1 MNISKKR
8 TLLQKLCAVIAA
20 TVMATA
26 GLAMVSAPANAVSI
40 STNLI
45 DFSDQDQVTWFASTT
60 DDIVPR
66 TTSGARLGKFCGTNF
81 GTFNADPDGGVGNR
95 SGVTPN
101 LDNIGT
107 GFYNGAFTIWKAK
120 TSAPY
125 AGVIIKEFSKTGT
138 SKFLSSTNKVITM
151 KGKAAAN
158 SQEWQIK
165 LTATDNSY
173 ILASATAGSSTAGT
187 FTTLSFDFSADYSA
201 SKKYYQLVVIPDQNL
216 TSGVAGGDNW
226 AGCGSGAV
234 NTRQYEIDD
243 LSYTTTEFEPSPC
256 TTTVN
261 TCSSRIDW
269 AGSTGVIQGFR
280 NLNAETDIS
289 VKNAYYAQGVG
300 YYQAYV
306 KAGTT
311 FKLKFL
317 VKDKAGNPRPNL
329 AVSLR
334 ANKAY
339 SGSTASWKVGGVAV
353 APSTTQDGGSFD
365 GFTDANGYVEYTIT
379 NTDSNPQPIGD
390 PTKLDE
396 DTSSFGSFA
405 LLQDSTDTTE
415 AMDII
420 ELHAYGLGFKIGNN
434 SNYNAGL
441 ANGYI
446 AADGSAVIQVPLI
459 NYNSAFA
466 YTVKSSKGEAYLA
479 GPMIVVTGAKDGEA
493 VTITLKMS
501 DGTETATK
509 VFGAKFSSTLSMKSP
524 ASISYDPVKKTV
536 TCNNASY
543 TKAPTDT
550 AYYLY
555 VNRVLKG
562 GKKFGTTTGLQ
573 WMYRG
578 VNLGTEGVTATSATW
593 NVPASWNTSNIAR
606 AYCETQAFGGD
617 DEVRTLSAGFTI
629 PRLGKYVPRTSTPT
643 KLTPTAVTMRL
654 VEPALIK
661 DAAGKASNYFDW
673 TYNSVEANWAQYY
686 GKNLAFIYKYM
697 NVGATTTLKWK
708 VTDTDSGS
716 ALDNFPVSL
725 IINKNYGGVQ
735 NATFSYVVS
744 GETKVAAASPANS
757 GTGETVIAGM
767 TDDEGYVTFVITNTN
782 TATQA
787 EAKPAALNAMQPAG
801 GTDLHSQ
808 ITLTAGLAQTKE
820 SIDLIEFHI
829 FKP

>member
-1 MNISKKR
+1 MNKSKNRKMFN
-8 TLLQKLCAVIAA
+8 KLIAVTVT

-26 GLAMVSAPANAVSI
+26 GLAMVSAAANAATISSEVINFDTNSYSTFSGSI
-40 STNLI
+40 G
-45 DFSDQDQVTWFASTT
+45 WF
-60 DDIVPR
+60 
-66 TTSGARLGKFCGTNF
+66 GGTNF
-81 GTFNADPDGGVGNR
+81 TPWSGAEIGLNDGAIPAIAR
-95 SGVTPN
+95 
-101 LDNIGT
+101 GT
-107 GFYNGAFTIWKAK
+107 GKVGTGGDAYFAIWKAQS
-120 TSAPY
+120 SASW
-125 AGVIIKEFSKTGT
+125 AGVTIKELSEK
-138 SKFLSSTNKVITM
+138 KFLSSQNKIITM
-151 KGKAAAN
+151 KVKSVQANVKWQMKLEAAD
-158 SQEWQIK
+158 
-165 LTATDNSY
+165 TSY
-173 ILASATAGSSTAGT
+173 IFKNATVSGGAGSWV
-187 FTTLSFDFSADYSA
+187 TLSFDFSTPTYGTYSA
-201 SKKYYQLVVIPDQNL
+201 GAKYTKLVVIPDYDLSN
-216 TSGVAGGDNW
+216 AGDGHADWGNGGNS
-226 AGCGSGAV
+226 AA
-234 NTRQYEIDD
+234 TTKQYFIDD
-243 LSYTTTEFEPSPC
+243 ISYATTTTDPSPC

-269 AGSTGVIQGFR
+269 AGSTGVIQGYH
-280 NLNAETDIS
+280 NTQAETDIS

-339 SGSTASWKVGGVAV
+339 SGSTASWTIGGVAV
-353 APSTTQDGGSFD
+353 APSTTQNGGSFD

-379 NTDSNPQPIGD
+379 NTDTNPQPIGD
-390 PTKLDE
+390 PKKA
-396 DTSSFGSFA
+396 DTDLTSFGSFA
-405 LLQDSTDTTE
+405 LLQDSADTTE

-434 SNYNAGL
+434 SNYNSGL
-441 ANGYI
+441 ANGYL
-446 AADGSAVIQVPLI
+446 AADGSAVIHVPLI

-466 YTVKSSKGEAYLA
+466 YTVKSSKGDAYLA

-493 VTITLKMS
+493 VTITLMMS
-501 DGTETATK
+501 DGTETVTK

-555 VNRVLKG
+555 LNRVLKG

-578 VNLGTEGVTATSATW
+578 VNLDTEGVTANSATW
-593 NVPASWNTSNIAR
+593 SVPASWNTSNIAR
-606 AYCETQAFGGD
+606 VYCETQAFGGN
-617 DEVRTLSAGFTI
+617 DEVRSLSAGFTI
-629 PRLGKYVPRTSTPT
+629 PRLGKYIPRTSTPT
-643 KLTPTAVTMRL
+643 KLKPTAVTMRL

-661 DAAGKASNYFDW
+661 DLAGKASNYFDW

-735 NATFSYVVS
+735 NATFSYVIS
-744 GETKVAAASPANS
+744 GEKKLAASSPANS
-757 GTGETVIAGM
+757 GTGETVIAGV
-767 TDDEGYVTFVITNTN
+767 TDDEGYITFVITNTN

-787 EAKPAALNAMQPAG
+787 EAKPAALNAMQPTG

-829 FKP
+829 VKP

>member
-1 MNISKKR
+1 
-8 TLLQKLCAVIAA
+8 
-20 TVMATA
+20 
-26 GLAMVSAPANAVSI
+26 
-40 STNLI
+40 
-45 DFSDQDQVTWFASTT
+45 
-60 DDIVPR
+60 
-66 TTSGARLGKFCGTNF
+66 
-81 GTFNADPDGGVGNR
+81 
-95 SGVTPN
+95 
-101 LDNIGT
+101 
-107 GFYNGAFTIWKAK
+107 
-120 TSAPY
+120 
-125 AGVIIKEFSKTGT
+125 
-138 SKFLSSTNKVITM
+138 
-151 KGKAAAN
+151 
-158 SQEWQIK
+158 
-165 LTATDNSY
+165 
-173 ILASATAGSSTAGT
+173 
-187 FTTLSFDFSADYSA
+187 
-201 SKKYYQLVVIPDQNL
+201 
-216 TSGVAGGDNW
+216 
-226 AGCGSGAV
+226 
-234 NTRQYEIDD
+234 
-243 LSYTTTEFEPSPC
+243 
-256 TTTVN
+256 
-261 TCSSRIDW
+261 
-269 AGSTGVIQGFR
+269 
-280 NLNAETDIS
+280 
-289 VKNAYYAQGVG
+289 
-300 YYQAYV
+300 
-306 KAGTT
+306 
-311 FKLKFL
+311 
-317 VKDKAGNPRPNL
+317 
-329 AVSLR
+329 
-334 ANKAY
+334 
-339 SGSTASWKVGGVAV
+339 
-353 APSTTQDGGSFD
+353 
-365 GFTDANGYVEYTIT
+365 
-379 NTDSNPQPIGD
+379 
-390 PTKLDE
+390 
-396 DTSSFGSFA
+396 
-405 LLQDSTDTTE
+405 
-415 AMDII
+415 MDII

-434 SNYNAGL
+434 SSYNAGL
-441 ANGYI
+441 ANGYL
-446 AADGSAVIQVPLI
+446 AADGSAVIHVPLI

-466 YTVKSSKGEAYLA
+466 YTVKSSKGDAYLA

-606 AYCETQAFGGD
+606 AYCETQAFGGN

-654 VEPALIK
+654 VEPALTK
-661 DAAGKASNYFDW
+661 DAAGKAVNYFDW
-673 TYNSVEANWAQYY
+673 TYNSAENNWAQYY

>member
-1 MNISKKR
+1 MSNSKKR
-8 TLLQKLCAVIAA
+8 TLLNKMYAVIAT

-26 GLAMVSAPANAVSI
+26 GLAMVSAPANAATIGSEI
-40 STNLI
+40 I
-45 DFSDQDQVTWFASTT
+45 DFDTNSYSTFSGSIGWF
-60 DDIVPR
+60 
-66 TTSGARLGKFCGTNF
+66 GGTNF
-81 GTFNADPDGGVGNR
+81 SPWVAPDLALNNSVSPAIPR
-95 SGVTPN
+95 
-101 LDNIGT
+101 GT
-107 GFYNGAFTIWKAK
+107 GKVGTGGSAYFAIWKAQS
-120 TSAPY
+120 SASW
-125 AGVIIKEFSKTGT
+125 AGVTIKELTDQ
-138 SKFLSSTNKVITM
+138 KFLSSQNKTITIKVKSVEANVKWQVKLETADTSFIYTN
-151 KGKAAAN
+151 
-158 SQEWQIK
+158 
-165 LTATDNSY
+165 ATVSGG
-173 ILASATAGSSTAGT
+173 AGSWV
-187 FTTLSFDFSADYSA
+187 TLSFDFTTPTYGSYSA
-201 SKKYYQLVVIPDQNL
+201 GAKYTKLTVIPDYDLSN
-216 TSGVAGGDNW
+216 
-226 AGCGSGAV
+226 SGAGHDDWG
-234 NTRQYEIDD
+234 NGGNSAATTKQYFIDD
-243 LSYTTTEFEPSPC
+243 VSYATTSTDPSPC

-261 TCSSRIDW
+261 TCSSRLDW
-269 AGSTGVIQGFR
+269 SGSTGVLKGYQ
-280 NLNAETDIS
+280 NKSAETDIS
-289 VKNAYYAQGVG
+289 VNNSYYAQGVG

-329 AVSLR
+329 AVTLR

-339 SGSTASWKVGGVAV
+339 SGSTAHWKIGGVVVDPAG
-353 APSTTQDGGSFD
+353 TQNGGSFD
-365 GFTDANGYVEYTIT
+365 GFTDSSGYVEFTIT
-379 NTDSNPQPIGD
+379 NTDTNPQPISD
-390 PTKLDE
+390 PTIEDK
-396 DTSSFGSFA
+396 DTSSFGTFA
-405 LLQDSTDTTE
+405 LLQDSADTTE

-434 SNYNAGL
+434 SSYNAGV
-441 ANGYI
+441 ANGYLV
-446 AADGSAVIQVPLI
+446 ADGSAVIQVPLI

-466 YTVKSSKGEAYLA
+466 YSVKSSKGDAYLA

-555 VNRVLKG
+555 LNRVLKG

-578 VNLGTEGVTATSATW
+578 VNLGTEGVTANSATW
-593 NVPASWNTSNIAR
+593 SVPASWNTSNIAR
-606 AYCETQAFGGD
+606 VYCETQAFGGN
-617 DEVRTLSAGFTI
+617 DEVRSLSAGFTI

-643 KLTPTAVTMRL
+643 KLKPTAVTMRL

-661 DAAGKASNYFDW
+661 DATGKASNYFDW

-686 GKNLAFIYKYM
+686 GKNLAFIYKFSS
-697 NVGATTTLKWK
+697 VGATTTLKWK

-735 NATFSYVVS
+735 NATFSYVIS
-744 GETKVAAASPANS
+744 GEKKLAASSPANS
-757 GTGETVIAGM
+757 GTGETVIAGI

-787 EAKPAALNAMQPAG
+787 EAKPAVLNAMQPAG

-829 FKP
+829 VKP

>member
-1 MNISKKR
+1 MNNSKKR
-8 TLLQKLCAVIAA
+8 TLLNKLYAVIAA

-26 GLAMVSAPANAVSI
+26 CLAMVSAPANAATI
-40 STNLI
+40 SSEVI
-45 DFSDQDQVTWFASTT
+45 DFD
-60 DDIVPR
+60 
-66 TTSGARLGKFCGTNF
+66 TNSYS
-81 GTFNADPDGGVGNR
+81 TFNGSIGWFGGTDFAPWAGAEIGLND
-95 SGVTPN
+95 GVTPA
-101 LDNIGT
+101 IARGT
-107 GFYNGAFTIWKAK
+107 GKVGTGGSAYFAIWKAQS
-120 TSAPY
+120 SASW
-125 AGVIIKEFSKTGT
+125 AGVSVKELSEK
-138 SKFLSSTNKVITM
+138 KFLSSQNKIITM
-151 KGKAAAN
+151 KVKSVEAN
-158 SQEWQIK
+158 VKWQLK
-165 LTATDNSY
+165 LETSDTSFIYKNATVSGGADSWV
-173 ILASATAGSSTAGT
+173 
-187 FTTLSFDFSADYSA
+187 TLSFDFSTPTYGTYSA
-201 SKKYYQLVVIPDQNL
+201 AAKYTKLVVIPDYDLSN
-216 TSGVAGGDNW
+216 AGDGHADWGNGGNS
-226 AGCGSGAV
+226 AA
-234 NTRQYEIDD
+234 TTKQYFIDD
-243 LSYTTTEFEPSPC
+243 ISYATTTTDPSPC
-256 TTTVN
+256 TTTIN

-269 AGSTGVIQGFR
+269 AGSTGVIQGYH
-280 NLNAETDIS
+280 NTNAEIDIS
-289 VKNAYYAQGVG
+289 VKNSYYAQGVG

-339 SGSTASWKVGGVAV
+339 SGSTASWTIGGVAV
-353 APSTTQDGGSFD
+353 APSTTQNGGSFD

-379 NTDSNPQPIGD
+379 NTDTNPQPIGD

-405 LLQDSTDTTE
+405 LLQDSADTTE